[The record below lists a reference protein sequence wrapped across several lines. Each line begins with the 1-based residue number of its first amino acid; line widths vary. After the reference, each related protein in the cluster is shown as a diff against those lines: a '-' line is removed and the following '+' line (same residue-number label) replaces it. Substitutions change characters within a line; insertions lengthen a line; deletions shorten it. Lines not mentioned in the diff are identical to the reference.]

1 MIEAIKNNSN
11 TSKKALFVLHEGIGS
26 TIFNSQVLE
35 HRNGMKEFGI
45 EFDILA
51 YDTLSKTWKLSND
64 NLEKLKKNNSKVEVF
79 LKKGMNLCY
88 PFSSIYNL
96 FLLINFLLKNKKKY
110 SFIQARADYTAFLC
124 IIAKPFHNLPVYWD
138 CRGDAVSELKD
149 SLSRKSS
156 IVNFIGN
163 LYLVNFDRFVVYIN
177 CKKSD
182 GAIFVSKAL
191 FNLFS
196 SRLKTKNYQII
207 PCPVSE
213 KKFFFD
219 SELRSKMRSELGITN
234 DKVVYLYSGSMIAY
248 QSLQE
253 QYKQYEL
260 LLENTD
266 NIILIA
272 TSDPDV
278 AKAFFENLISERL
291 IITSVS
297 FEEMNAYYNLADFAF
312 LMREKKQLN
321 FVASPTKFGEYCLTG
336 LPVIMNDTV
345 DQAFS
350 ISKQLGNYVSHLD
363 LAAKPFSDN
372 QRMKISDES
381 KQFYSRKILS
391 VKYVTLYNL

>member
-1 MIEAIKNNSN
+1 MSAP
-11 TSKKALFVLHEGIGS
+11 SKKALFILHEGISS

-35 HRNGMKEFGI
+35 HAKRMKDFGV

-51 YDTLSKTWKLSND
+51 YDTLKKTWKLSNI
-64 NLEKLKKNNSKVEVF
+64 NLLKFEQTTPDVNIILNKAWNIYF
-79 LKKGMNLCY
+79 
-88 PFSSIYNL
+88 PFSLLYNL
-96 FLLINFLLKNKKKY
+96 ILLIVFFIKNKEVY
-110 SFIQARADYTAFLC
+110 SFVQSRADYTTFLC
-124 IIAKPFHNLPVYWD
+124 ILVKPFHKLPVYWD
-138 CRGDAVSELKD
+138 CRGDTVSELKD
-149 SLSRKSS
+149 SLSRKNC
-156 IVNFIGN
+156 IVNLIGN

-182 GAIFVSKAL
+182 GAIFVSEAL
-191 FNLFS
+191 FNLFRS
-196 SRLKTKNYQII
+196 KLKTKNYKII

-213 KKFFFD
+213 RKFFFD
-219 SELRSKMRSELGITN
+219 SELRLKMRSELGITN
-234 DKVVYLYSGSMIAY
+234 DKLVYLYSGSMIAY
-248 QSLQE
+248 QSLYE

-260 LLENTD
+260 LLKNTD

-272 TSDPDV
+272 TSEPDV
-278 AKAFFENLISERL
+278 AKCFFENLISERL

-312 LMREKKQLN
+312 LIRERKQLN

-336 LPVIMNDTV
+336 LPVIMNNTV

-350 ISKQLGNYVSHLD
+350 VSKKLGNYVSHSD

-381 KQFYSRKILS
+381 KQFYSRQILS
-391 VKYVTLYNL
+391 LKYVKLYNL

>member
-1 MIEAIKNNSN
+1 M
-11 TSKKALFVLHEGIGS
+11 
-26 TIFNSQVLE
+26 
-35 HRNGMKEFGI
+35 
-45 EFDILA
+45 
-51 YDTLSKTWKLSND
+51 
-64 NLEKLKKNNSKVEVF
+64 
-79 LKKGMNLCY
+79 
-88 PFSSIYNL
+88 
-96 FLLINFLLKNKKKY
+96 
-110 SFIQARADYTAFLC
+110 
-124 IIAKPFHNLPVYWD
+124 PVYWD
-138 CRGDAVSELKD
+138 CRGNAVSELKD

-182 GAIFVSKAL
+182 GAIFVSEAL

-278 AKAFFENLISERL
+278 AKAFFKNLISERL

-297 FEEMNAYYNLADFAF
+297 FQEMNAYYNIADFAF

-363 LAAKPFSDN
+363 LVAKPFSDN
-372 QRMKISDES
+372 ERMKIADES
-381 KQFYSRKILS
+381 KQFYSRHILS
-391 VKYVTLYNL
+391 LKYVALYNL